1 MRNFRPDLCLLG
13 ICSIDLKLG
22 ITGSEYEESLL
33 KKAMIDVS
41 QYTIALSTYDKVG
54 AAEPY
59 YICAANVIDTFITE
73 NDPSMANLADFKESG
88 IMIK

>member
-1 MRNFRPDLCLLG
+1 
-13 ICSIDLKLG
+13 
-22 ITGSEYEESLL
+22 
-33 KKAMIDVS
+33 MIDVS